1 MSRSRRRRRT
11 PMATSWMNIAMLAAE
26 SQQVIWLRLLKLAA
40 GGAAASH
47 EAERMTSEKVF
58 AAAQAAQS
66 LLLGASA
73 NKLVSAYRKKV
84 KANAKR
90 LLR

>member
-1 MSRSRRRRRT
+1 MSRSRRQRRT
-11 PMATSWMNIAMLAAE
+11 PMATPWMNIAMLAAE

-66 LLLGASA
+66 QLLGASA
-73 NKLVSAYRKKV
+73 NKLVSGYRKKV